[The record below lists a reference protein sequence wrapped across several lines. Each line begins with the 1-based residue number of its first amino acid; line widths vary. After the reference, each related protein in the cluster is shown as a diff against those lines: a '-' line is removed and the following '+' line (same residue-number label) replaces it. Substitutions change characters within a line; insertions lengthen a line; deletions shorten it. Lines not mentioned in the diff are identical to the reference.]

1 MTCCVKRWK
10 KLDWNHGSVLQ
21 HKQVLKGCS
30 CGHVWRSN
38 ISTLVRTGIV
48 TSTSIS
54 LFKMQNGSW
63 HKTNVNQP
71 SHDNSQT
78 YNIMFKVLPTIPWKT
93 CCNVANLFPTSHR
106 NFCLPKEIKQREEEQ
121 QKCRAHLD
129 KCLWHPLASVYNRDY
144 PMDFGSGMI
153 IWFEFTLHDSV
164 ILYIV
169 FMCNIWPNQWPT
181 FKCVLKFH
189 FIVLRLSKI
198 YLLCTPS
205 CWVLILTSRVEP
217 VFFFWLFSTHV

>member
-1 MTCCVKRWK
+1 
-10 KLDWNHGSVLQ
+10 
-21 HKQVLKGCS
+21 
-30 CGHVWRSN
+30 
-38 ISTLVRTGIV
+38 
-48 TSTSIS
+48 
-54 LFKMQNGSW
+54 MQNGSW

-217 VFFFWLFSTHV
+217 VFFSGCLALMFNCLLIIKKPYLTNTFWKTTVKHAHWNACDVVWRDGSNVRELP